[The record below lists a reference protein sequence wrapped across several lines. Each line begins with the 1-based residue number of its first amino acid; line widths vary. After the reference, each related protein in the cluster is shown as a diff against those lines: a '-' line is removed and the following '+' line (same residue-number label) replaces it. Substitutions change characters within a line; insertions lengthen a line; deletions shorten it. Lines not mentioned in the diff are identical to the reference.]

1 MSTAHSDRLPLGDG
15 NSIAVELRPHP
26 RARRLKL
33 RYDARADRLLLTLP
47 PRQSPAR
54 ALAWAS
60 EQQEWIS
67 GQRAKRAEA
76 TPLIPGATIP
86 FSGSTLQLVH
96 RDDKSRI
103 VRRVGVR
110 LESGGPLE
118 GFPGRIERW
127 LKAEALTLL
136 STETARL
143 AEQADVRIRGVSVG
157 DARTRWGSCTSDGII
172 RYNWRLICAPPD
184 VLTYVV
190 AHEVAH
196 RLHMNHGPAFHVLEA
211 ELFGGDPAPA
221 KKKLRSLGPR
231 LQRIGR

>member
-1 MSTAHSDRLPLGDG
+1 MSIARSDRLSLGDG
-15 NSIAVELRPHP
+15 SSIAVEFRPHP

-60 EQQEWIS
+60 EHCDWIS

-76 TPLIPGATIP
+76 IPLMPGTTIP
-86 FSGSTLQLVH
+86 FAGSSLLLVQ
-96 RDDKSRI
+96 RDDRSRI
-103 VRRVGVR
+103 VRRDDDR

-118 GFPGRIERW
+118 GFSGRIERW
-127 LKAEALTLL
+127 LRAEARELL
-136 STETARL
+136 SAETARL
-143 AEQADVRIRGVSVG
+143 AAQAGVRIRGVSVG

-172 RYNWRLICAPPD
+172 RYNWRLICAPPE

-221 KKKLRSLGPR
+221 KKKLRDLGPR